1 MLVAAAGAIVAE
13 AWRRLQAPPEVQS
26 LPMLAVAAVGLA
38 VNLVGVGLLRGGAG
52 ESLNVAGAFQEV
64 LADLLGSLAALA
76 AGATMLLTGWW
87 YADPLCSVAVA
98 LLVLPRT
105 WRLLREAVHVLL
117 EGTPPGVDLAAVR
130 AALRAVPGVR
140 AVHDLH
146 VWSIT
151 SGSAA
156 LSAHVLLD
164 GDPGGA
170 CAGAAALR
178 AGRPPPGAVRPRPH
192 DAPARG
198 PRRRGGRAGRLSQA
212 ARAARRRGDAPDP
225 SGGGGGWSR
234 TTTRCRRHS
243 ARTRR
248 IMIQKSRSPRRS
260 RGARPGAHREG
271 QVLPEEQVLH
281 QACVAVGEQHAQG
294 AQRKPEPFLH
304 GRSLPRVHLPIL
316 AAGRLASRPSPLRS
330 EEVNGAAS
338 AASRAS
344 AEAGWG
350 ADWSLRPAPDPAVVG

>member
-1 MLVAAAGAIVAE
+1 MLALTGGYLLVELLGGALTGSLALLADAAHMGTDVFGLALALFAVWLGARAPTPGRTYGAARAEILAAAVNAAVLVAAAGAILHE

-117 EGTPPGVDLAAVR
+117 EGTPAGVDLAAVR

-170 CAGAAALR
+170 
-178 AGRPPPGAVRPRPH
+178 
-192 DAPARG
+192 
-198 PRRRGGRAGRLSQA
+198 
-212 ARAARRRGDAPDP
+212 ARARLLSALGALLRERFGLAHTTLQLEDPGVEEAAP
-225 SGGGGGWSR
+225 
-234 TTTRCRRHS
+234 
-243 ARTRR
+243 
-248 IMIQKSRSPRRS
+248 
-260 RGARPGAHREG
+260 
-271 QVLPEEQVLH
+271 
-281 QACVAVGEQHAQG
+281 HA
-294 AQRKPEPFLH
+294 
-304 GRSLPRVHLPIL
+304 
-316 AAGRLASRPSPLRS
+316 
-330 EEVNGAAS
+330 
-338 AASRAS
+338 
-344 AEAGWG
+344 
-350 ADWSLRPAPDPAVVG
+350 